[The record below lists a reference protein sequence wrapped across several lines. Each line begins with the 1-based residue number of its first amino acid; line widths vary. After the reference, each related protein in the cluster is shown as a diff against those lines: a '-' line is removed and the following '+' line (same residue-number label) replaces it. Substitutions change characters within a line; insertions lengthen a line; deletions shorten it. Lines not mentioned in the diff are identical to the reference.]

1 MIKIRNHNCQYN
13 LRLILREL
21 VILRKLTQDE
31 NNIFTCKL
39 KTIIL
44 PENVIINNN
53 PTTNSKG
60 LESDDVKFDLS
71 ALKHI
76 FIVMDLE

>member
-1 MIKIRNHNCQYN
+1 M
-13 LRLILREL
+13 
-21 VILRKLTQDE
+21 VILKKLTQDE
-31 NNIFTCKL
+31 SNIFTCKL

-44 PENVIINNN
+44 PENVIINDN
-53 PTTNSKG
+53 PKTNSK
-60 LESDDVKFDLS
+60 EFDSDDVKFDLR